1 MSDNC
6 KDILV
11 SCAIVAAV
19 ASVVAYKTAE
29 LVYTIAG
36 LQQQITEQDTNE
48 TRVLGFTAPSEESGD
63 DEENHG

>member
-11 SCAIVAAV
+11 SCAIVAVV

-29 LVYTIAG
+29 LIYTIAG
-36 LQQQITEQDTNE
+36 LQQQITEQNTNE
-48 TRVLGFTAPSEESGD
+48 THILGFTAPD
-63 DEENHG
+63 DNEVDDDD